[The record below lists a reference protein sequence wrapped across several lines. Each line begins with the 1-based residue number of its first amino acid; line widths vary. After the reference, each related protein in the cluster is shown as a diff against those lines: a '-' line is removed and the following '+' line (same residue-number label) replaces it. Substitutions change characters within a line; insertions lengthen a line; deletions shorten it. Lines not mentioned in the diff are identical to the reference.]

1 MISGLITLAPMQEYE
16 VSDVQSSTLG
26 SLAVTVDGKVVQY
39 CLAGSVALLP
49 GKLCQGPAVVA
60 NHQNIAVASTAAIGD
75 ITVTVTL
82 GATAA
87 TANQYAGGFL
97 SVNDATGE
105 GAQYEILSHPAAD
118 ASASL
123 VVTLRSPIRVA
134 LVAATSEVSLIANP
148 ANGIIVNPTTPT
160 GKVVGVPIVDVPA
173 SYYCWVVMKG
183 LCPVLNDG
191 ALTVGS
197 AVSPSNAVAGA
208 VENGVIAQGFVGNAY
223 QTGVDTEYRTVN
235 LNIS

>member
-1 MISGLITLAPMQEYE
+1 MQEYE
-16 VSDVQSSTLG
+16 TSSVQACTLG
-26 SLAVTVDGKVVQY
+26 SLGITVDGRVAQY
-39 CLAGSVALLP
+39 CLAGAVDLAA

-60 NHQNIAVASTAAIGD
+60 NHQNIAVAANAAIGD
-75 ITVTVTL
+75 TSVTVTL

-97 SVNDATGE
+97 NVNDATGE
-105 GAQYEILSHPAAD
+105 GLSYEILSHPAA
-118 ASASL
+118 SSSGSL

-134 LVAATSEVSLIANP
+134 LTASTSEVSLIANP
-148 ANGIIVNPTTPT
+148 ANGVIVNPTTPT
-160 GKVVGVPIVDVPA
+160 GKVVGVPITPVTA
-173 SYYCWVVMKG
+173 GYYFWAIKKG
-183 LCPVLNDG
+183 LTPVLNDG

-208 VENGVIAQGFVGNAY
+208 VENGVIAQGFVGIAY
-223 QTGVDTEYRTVN
+223 QTGVDTEYRTVD